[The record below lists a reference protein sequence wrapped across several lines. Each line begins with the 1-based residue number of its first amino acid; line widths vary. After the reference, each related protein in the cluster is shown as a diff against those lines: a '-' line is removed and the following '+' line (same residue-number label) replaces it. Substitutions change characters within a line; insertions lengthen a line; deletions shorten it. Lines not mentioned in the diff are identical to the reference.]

1 MTPWPHWVAHPPDA
15 DHNHRVPTEPG
26 SLREV
31 TVFFLRLGTTA
42 FGGPAAHIA
51 IMRHEIVEQRGWID
65 DEEYARLI
73 GLANLVPGPNSTEV
87 AMHVGRVRAGTKG
100 LFAAGLAFIAPAFVM
115 MLGLAWLYQ
124 EYGTRPRFQS
134 VLAGIAPVVVVLIV
148 QAILQLGRS
157 SLRAAPT
164 IAIGLVALGAAV
176 VGVHELVILAVAGF
190 TALAVWR
197 MGEGRPARGSG
208 GLGVALLPAL
218 PALHQLGAL
227 GPVLATAGPVMLAPL
242 FLVFLQIGAVLY
254 GSGYVLYAFLESAL
268 VSNRHWLTH
277 RQLLD
282 AIAMGQLTPG
292 PLFTTATFI
301 GFTLR
306 GFPGAVVAT
315 VGIFLP
321 AFVFVAATDVVVR
334 RLQHSAAFAAFLT
347 GVVAASLALM
357 VAVAGILARE
367 AFVDGW
373 TVAVGAAVAAVLLW
387 RRVNP
392 VWCIAAGALAGAVLP
407 GLG

>member
-1 MTPWPHWVAHPPDA
+1 M
-15 DHNHRVPTEPG
+15 PTEPG
-26 SLREV
+26 RLREV
-31 TVFFLRLGTTA
+31 TTYFLRLGSTA

-51 IMRHEIVEQRGWID
+51 LMRHDLVERKGWID
-65 DEEYARLI
+65 DAEYAQLI

-100 LFAAGLAFIAPAFVM
+100 LILAGIAFILPAFLM

-124 EYGTRPRFQS
+124 EYGTRPGFQA
-134 VLAGIAPVVVVLIV
+134 VLAGIAPVVVVLIA
-148 QAILQLGRS
+148 QAILQLGRT
-157 SLRAAPT
+157 SLRSGST
-164 IAIGLVALGAAV
+164 IAIALLALGAAIA
-176 VGVHELVILAVAGF
+176 GVHELAILLVAGLVAWAGWHF
-190 TALAVWR
+190 GT
-197 MGEGRPARGSG
+197 RGTSTTNG
-208 GLGVALLPAL
+208 FAWVLVV
-218 PALHQLGAL
+218 PALHQLGTL

-242 FLVFLQIGAVLY
+242 FWVFLQIGAVLY
-254 GSGYVLYAFLESAL
+254 GSGYVLYAFLQSAL
-268 VSNRHWLTH
+268 VDQRHWLTE

-306 GFPGAVVAT
+306 GVPGAIVAT

-321 AFVFVAATDVVVR
+321 AFVFVAASDVVMR
-334 RLQHSAAFAAFLT
+334 RLRDNEAFAAFLR
-347 GVVAASLALM
+347 GVVAGSIALM
-357 VAVAGILARE
+357 VFVAAVLAGD

-373 TVAVGAAVAAVLLW
+373 TVLVGVVAAVVLLW
-387 RRVNP
+387 KRPNP
-392 VWCIAAGALAGAVLP
+392 VWLIAAGALAGAVLP